1 MGTQPKWVQT
11 PDVDVSIVCYF
22 VSTGAEECTQHDEPL
37 RLLDSVGIRLGVT
50 ESLPLGVLGLLDLVG
65 GTVSDEDGLSSPL
78 DDDVLALGDG
88 GGVAV
93 VAGATEGRGVA
104 LGGGGAGTS
113 IADLEGGNRRADGRG
128 AGALASQRGCRRD

>member
-11 PDVDVSIVCYF
+11 PDVDVSTVCYF
-22 VSTGAEECTQHDEPL
+22 VSTGAEERTQHDEPL

-50 ESLPLGVLGLLDLVG
+50 ESLPLSVLGLLDLVG

-88 GGVAV
+88 GKINLNLG
-93 VAGATEGRGVA
+93 
-104 LGGGGAGTS
+104 LSQDIGGGRHVDEEVCGM
-113 IADLEGGNRRADGRG
+113 
-128 AGALASQRGCRRD
+128 C